1 MPRDTYGCAHALAR
15 PAGRCHKETVRR
27 LRDFAA
33 IRDFFSEREIDEL
46 QAAAYARRA
55 TRLGRSRP
63 EVAGDKG
70 VP

>member
-1 MPRDTYGCAHALAR
+1 M
-15 PAGRCHKETVRR
+15 R
-27 LRDFAA
+27 LRDFESIAA
-33 IRDFFSEREIDEL
+33 FLSEREIDEL
-46 QAAAYARRA
+46 QAAADARRA